1 MRVSARVWVQT
12 SNQKCVSWHLDNDAM
27 SGAGPTIA
35 LVSLGTTRRFDLRHR
50 VTNQTVKV
58 DLENVFLLV
67 MLWHSQRC

>member
-1 MRVSARVWVQT
+1 MQGFGCRHLT
-12 SNQKCVSWHLDNDAM
+12 KICVSWHLDNDAI